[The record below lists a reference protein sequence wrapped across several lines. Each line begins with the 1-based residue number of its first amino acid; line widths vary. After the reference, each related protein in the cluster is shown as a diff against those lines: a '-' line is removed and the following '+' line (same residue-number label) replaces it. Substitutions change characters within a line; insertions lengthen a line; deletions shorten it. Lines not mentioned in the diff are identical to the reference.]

1 MEKPSRKLKR
11 ILMIIGITGAVYVSF
26 RYLLPLVI
34 PFFIAYGVA
43 LFLKRPVM
51 WLHWHIS
58 WKWRGKKRY
67 FPIAAA
73 GMILLVWLIGLFFT
87 GCYLGGY
94 KLVQECQRLSEAFPK
109 ILNGIDRELTGI
121 CYKIEGIF
129 HIKSGVVPGLL
140 REGIL
145 HMVSN
150 LHKTAMTYLVGN
162 SMSWF
167 QKIIQAAAFFFI
179 TIMAVIL
186 FLQEMEELRLRR
198 ERSVFRQEFA
208 MISTRIVNVGKAY
221 IKTQGS
227 IMFVTMAVCAAG
239 LFLMR
244 NPYYFLLGV
253 TIGILDALPI
263 LGTGTVFLPWIF
275 VELFQRDWKSTGGLM
290 LIYGVCYFV
299 REIME
304 AKMMGN
310 EVGLSPLETLAAIY
324 VGLLL
329 FGLGGFILGPMGL
342 LLIEDFVKTYCKD
355 CEEEDTSS

>member
-1 MEKPSRKLKR
+1 MEKPNKKLKR

-26 RYLLPLVI
+26 RYLLPLVV
-34 PFFIAYGVA
+34 PFFIAYGIA

-51 WLHWHIS
+51 WIHQNIC
-58 WKWRGKKRY
+58 WKWRGKRHC

-73 GMILLVWLIGLFFT
+73 GMILLVWLIGLFGT

-94 KLVQECQRLSEAFPK
+94 KLIQECRRLSEAFPR

-129 HIKSGVVPGLL
+129 HIKSGVVPGLV

-145 HMVSN
+145 DMLSN
-150 LHKTAMTYLVGN
+150 LHKTAMAYLVGN

-167 QKIIQAAAFFFI
+167 QKIIQAAVFFFI
-179 TIMAVIL
+179 TIFAVIL

-208 MISTRIVNVGKAY
+208 IVSTRIVNVGKAY

-227 IMFVTMAVCAAG
+227 IMFVTMAVCAVG
-239 LFLMR
+239 LFLMG
-244 NPYYFLLGV
+244 NPYYLLLGV
-253 TIGILDALPI
+253 AIGILDALPI
-263 LGTGTVFLPWIF
+263 LGTGTVFLPWILAE
-275 VELFQRDWKSTGGLM
+275 VFQRDWKSAVCLAV
-290 LIYGVCYFV
+290 IYGICYFV

-304 AKMMGN
+304 TKLMGN

-329 FGLGGFILGPMGL
+329 FGLWGFILGPMGL
-342 LLIEDFVKTYCKD
+342 LLIEDFVKTYCK
-355 CEEEDTSS
+355 EE